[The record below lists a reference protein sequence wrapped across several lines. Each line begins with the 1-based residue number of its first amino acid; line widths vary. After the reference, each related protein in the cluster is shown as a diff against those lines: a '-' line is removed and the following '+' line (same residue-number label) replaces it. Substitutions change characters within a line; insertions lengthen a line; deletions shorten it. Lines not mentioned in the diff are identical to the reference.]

1 MRRHDECGECS
12 RKGGEGGFFSFLF
25 FFGINFFLS
34 VYKQNPVRRWV
45 NDRTVCGDD
54 EDEGGDD
61 DDGEQDGR
69 PPTYRYIPRGGGG
82 GGLDVPMN
90 YDIFCPGN
98 PSVSE
103 RTTSYYITS
112 IVLPEGEQPGR
123 EA

>member
-1 MRRHDECGECS
+1 MS
-12 RKGGEGGFFSFLF
+12 A
-25 FFGINFFLS
+25 
-34 VYKQNPVRRWV
+34 YKQNPVRRWV
-45 NDRTVCGDD
+45 NDSTVCDDD
-54 EDEGGDD
+54 EDDENR
-61 DDGEQDGR
+61 DGEQDGR
-69 PPTYRYIPRGGGG
+69 PPTYRYILRGGRG
-82 GGLDVPMN
+82 GGLDVAMN

>member
-1 MRRHDECGECS
+1 MTELLAVMMKMKVVMMTMVNRTGDLLHTDTFPGE
-12 RKGGEGGFFSFLF
+12 
-25 FFGINFFLS
+25 
-34 VYKQNPVRRWV
+34 
-45 NDRTVCGDD
+45 
-54 EDEGGDD
+54 
-61 DDGEQDGR
+61 
-69 PPTYRYIPRGGGG
+69 GGG

>member
-1 MRRHDECGECS
+1 MWRVFSNGRRGEGVVSFFFFSFSFFLNQSFFCLYTNRIRFGAGS
-12 RKGGEGGFFSFLF
+12 MTELFAMMMKMMKIAMVNRTGDLLHTDTFPGEGG
-25 FFGINFFLS
+25 
-34 VYKQNPVRRWV
+34 R
-45 NDRTVCGDD
+45 
-54 EDEGGDD
+54 
-61 DDGEQDGR
+61 
-69 PPTYRYIPRGGGG
+69 G
-82 GGLDVPMN
+82 GGLDVAMN